1 MPAYTLAELKADVA
15 AGSIDTV
22 LVAFPDMQGRLIG
35 KRFQAEFFLSSAVD
49 ETHGCDYLL
58 ADDIDIEPV
67 PGYEAASWERGYG
80 DFVMRPDLATLMKNL
95 RMAENVAAALSVKP
109 VAHFIYLS
117 SDAVYDWRHPL
128 ISEATAPSPT
138 DLYST
143 MHLAR
148 EQVLAATTATIKVP
162 YAILRPCAV
171 YGPGDTHNS
180 YGPNRFARTALAE
193 GKIRLFGAGEETRDH
208 VCIDDVVGIIA
219 LTLAHRSTGVLN
231 VVSGRSATFAE
242 VAAQVAALCP
252 QPVAVESQPQG
263 SPVTHRH
270 FDATALRRAFPA
282 HRSLALATGLGP
294 LLASLRGGPAR

>member
-1 MPAYTLAELKADVA
+1 MLTHLHPSPVAPVRVVILGANGFIPRALAAKLTADKVSFVA
-15 AGSIDTV
+15 VASQQLDLSAADAGPKLAALLQPGDAIVMAAALT
-22 LVAFPDMQGRLIG
+22 PDKGR
-35 KRFQAEFFLSSAVD
+35 
-49 ETHGCDYLL
+49 
-58 ADDIDIEPV
+58 
-67 PGYEAASWERGYG
+67 
-80 DFVMRPDLATLMKNL
+80 DLATLMKNL